1 MGNTFLDIH
10 LNFVL
15 KVQEWKSVSCE
26 TQSSQRRLSK
36 IYHSVTKDDN
46 PANVNERHKE
56 MLNREK
62 WNSISSL
69 IGTRKYD
76 YNIWMY
82 FILYYIILINLC
94 LFQKCKQN
102 LDSHIH
108 YRLITSQNSYHKRK
122 KHCFL

>member
-1 MGNTFLDIH
+1 MGNTFLYMRLII
-10 LNFVL
+10 L

-36 IYHSVTKDDN
+36 IYRSITEDDN

-76 YNIWMY
+76 DNIGMCN
-82 FILYYIILINLC
+82 ILYYILLY
-94 LFQKCKQN
+94 F
-102 LDSHIH
+102 H
-108 YRLITSQNSYHKRK
+108 
-122 KHCFL
+122 F